1 MRIGSLP
8 LLPILL
14 LPQFL
19 ACGEGARPKGA
30 ATAGHVGPAQT
41 QEQSVDEAADVRGRG
56 DGFSDGLTAV
66 KPSSGSTARG
76 KTGNATASKG
86 PGSSSR

>member
-30 ATAGHVGPAQT
+30 ATAGHVSPAQT
-41 QEQSVDEAADVRGRG
+41 REQSVDEAAFAQERG
-56 DGFSDGLTAV
+56 DESSETPTAA
-66 KPSSGSTARG
+66 KPASGTTARG
-76 KTGNATASKG
+76 KTGNTTASKG